1 MPANPAVKG
10 QTWPARHLPAWWTWS
25 VALIGEIEA
34 LTANGDP
41 PGEHPDI
48 ELVVQLRGARKGGG
62 PRSASRP
69 DRRNRPPDPERS
81 SGSLTLE
88 YDREFRASAR
98 LLRRAGSS
106 GEEEVTESPAWDP
119 HEAIM
124 ETLLASLA
132 ERGQGMP
139 LGPGPNLNDGT
150 RAMELSEAVV
160 RSLRRGRTID
170 LHYEA
175 ISEEA
180 SFKSIM
186 TSTGCTILLGILFL
200 LPLALAGP
208 ALGMNWTIY
217 LAWLIPPVLVVFA
230 VVQVLRFGIRREVS
244 REYRGENRGSG

>member
-1 MPANPAVKG
+1 MI
-10 QTWPARHLPAWWTWS
+10 ARFVLP
-25 VALIGEIEA
+25 
-34 LTANGDP
+34 
-41 PGEHPDI
+41 
-48 ELVVQLRGARKGGG
+48 
-62 PRSASRP
+62 
-69 DRRNRPPDPERS
+69 
-81 SGSLTLE
+81 
-88 YDREFRASAR
+88 AR
-98 LLRRAGSS
+98 LLRGAVSS

-160 RSLRRGRTID
+160 PAWPGRTID

-208 ALGMNWTIY
+208 ALGMSWTIY